1 MQPQEFAAKW
11 RARAPTVTEE
21 QAYQEH
27 YADVAR
33 LVGGPVPGQAGAPH
47 GLTFQAGVSKVGTT
61 DFGKADV
68 YLPGHFIWEAKRAQK
83 TADARA
89 KKLGEALAQAMLYA
103 YDLGSPPLIVVT
115 DFVEIRVH
123 TLFNGTMPRT
133 FRITLD
139 DIEHNQVLEGTS
151 LRALDVLRFVFH
163 APAELDPRLTRER
176 MTTEATGQVGAVA
189 RAMVKRGHDRPAVAH
204 FMLRVVFAM
213 FAEDIGLLKDRL
225 LTAVLERSVT
235 KPAQSESY
243 LTELF
248 AAMATG
254 GEFWGHDVTHFNGGL
269 FDARPALP
277 LTVED
282 ATALLEAAK
291 LDWSQVEPA
300 IFGGLFESSLEAE
313 VRGKRGAHFT
323 GVQDIERIV
332 EPVVM
337 VDLLRQWNAVRGE
350 AQVLVATAE
359 AQAAQQE
366 QDGSAR
372 KAANTR
378 EKARLAAAK
387 LVTDFQAHLG
397 AVRVLD
403 PACGSGNFLYV
414 ALKRLMDLEALVL
427 AEAGLYGVGSFDLPP
442 IVHPRQMLGIEIEGF
457 AAELAS
463 VTLWIGYIQWNHT
476 HGGYYQVPVLQQLE
490 NIENRDA
497 LLNPDGTEAE
507 WPAATYHT
515 GNPPFL
521 GNKKIRAKLGDA
533 YLAQLRAVYHDR
545 VPGDAD
551 FVAYWPE
558 KSRAQIEAGVTRRA
572 GFVTTQAIRT
582 GGSRE
587 VLGRILNTGGIF
599 MAWQNEPWLQE
610 GAAVRVSLFGFDDG
624 SEPTHTVDGQPVE
637 RINASLSGAEDARAA
652 APLSE
657 NAGMAFQGPVK
668 VGDFEIPGKLAR
680 SWLDSPNPDGVSNR
694 DVLKP
699 WVNGMDITRRPSDT
713 WIIDFDVM
721 SEADASRYV
730 LPFAYVEQHVRPA
743 REKNNREGRRRYWWR
758 LGETGAAL
766 KRASAG
772 LSRVLVTP
780 RVAKHRLW
788 VWVPAGTLPDSRV
801 LAVTR
806 DDDFTFGVLQSGI
819 HEVWSL
825 VNSSEHGD
833 GTEGGRPTYVAKDCF
848 DPFPFPK
855 PTDEQRADVEKRARF
870 VVTMREHL
878 LAQDDKA
885 TLTGLYN
892 DVVRLRSVPD
902 AEHPV
907 TALVKAHMALD
918 KAIAAAYGWE
928 WPLSEDEVLARLLAL
943 NLERAGHAS

>member
-83 TADARA
+83 TADTRA

-269 FDARPALP
+269 FDARPALL

-337 VDLLRQWNAVRGE
+337 VDLLRQWDAVRGE

-372 KAANTR
+372 KATNTR

-476 HGGYYQVPVLQQLE
+476 HGGYYQIPVLQTLS

-497 LLNPDGTEAE
+497 LLNTDGTEAE
-507 WPAATYHT
+507 WPAATYIT

-521 GNKKIRAKLGDA
+521 GDKVMRDRLGAETTEAIRKVYGDR
-533 YLAQLRAVYHDR
+533 L
-545 VPGDAD
+545 PGQSDL
-551 FVAYWPE
+551 VCYWPE
-558 KSRAQIEAGVTRRA
+558 KARAMVETGVTRRA
-572 GFVTTQAIRT
+572 GFVTTNSIR
-582 GGSRE
+582 GGKNRV
-587 VLGRILNTGGIF
+587 VLERIKASGDLFT
-599 MAWQNEPWLQE
+599 AWPDEPWLQD
-610 GAAVRVSLFGFDDG
+610 GAAVRVSLFAFDDG
-624 SEPTHTVDGQPVE
+624 SEQTKMLAGQAVADINPDLTSHVDV
-637 RINASLSGAEDARAA
+637 NRAVR
-652 APLSE
+652 LIE
-657 NAGMAFQGPVK
+657 NAGMSFIGTQKGGAF
-668 VGDFEIPGKLAR
+668 DIPTALAQQ
-680 SWLDSPNPDGVSNR
+680 WIKSPNPDGVANA

-699 WVNGMDITRRPSDT
+699 WVNGMDLTRRPSGR
-713 WIIDFDVM
+713 WIIDFASM
-721 SEADASRYV
+721 SECEAARYLLPMEYV
-730 LPFAYVEQHVRPA
+730 LQHVKPVKIQNRRENRA
-743 REKNNREGRRRYWWR
+743 RHWWR
-758 LGETGAAL
+758 FDEPAPNLRAGLAGL
-766 KRASAG
+766 KRFIGFS
-772 LSRVLVTP
+772 
-780 RVAKHRLW
+780 RVAKHLLP
-788 VWVPAGTLPDSRV
+788 VWLPEGTLPDS
-801 LAVTR
+801 AVVSIAR
-806 DDDFTFGVLQSGI
+806 EDDFTFGVLASAI
-819 HEVWSL
+819 HRVWARAQ
-825 VNSSEHGD
+825 
-833 GTEGGRPTYVAKDCF
+833 GTYLGVGNDLRYTPSTCF
-848 DPFPFPK
+848 ETFAFPH
-855 PTDEQRADVEKRARF
+855 PTDEQRAEIEKWARF

-878 LAQDDKA
+878 LAQDAKA

-892 DVVRLRSVPD
+892 DVVRLRTEPD
-902 AEHPV
+902 ATHPV
-907 TALVKAHMALD
+907 TALVKAHADLD
-918 KAIAAAYGWE
+918 QAVAAAYGWE

-943 NLERAGHAS
+943 NLERSAAES

>member
-235 KPAQSESY
+235 KPAQSEAY

-300 IFGGLFESSLEAE
+300 IFGGLFESSLESE

-337 VDLLRQWNAVRGE
+337 VDLLRQWDAVRGE
-350 AQVLVATAE
+350 AQALVATAE
-359 AQAAQQE
+359 AQATQQE

-497 LLNPDGTEAE
+497 LLNEDGTEAE
-507 WPAATYHT
+507 WPAATYIT

-521 GNKKIRAKLGDA
+521 GGKMMRGNLGDA
-533 YLAQLRAVYHDR
+533 QVDALFLKYEGRVARESDLVCYWFEKARAM
-545 VPGDAD
+545 
-551 FVAYWPE
+551 
-558 KSRAQIEAGVTRRA
+558 IEVSGTRRA
-572 GFVTTQAIRT
+572 GLVTTNSIR
-582 GGSRE
+582 GGVNRQ
-587 VLGRILNTGGIF
+587 VLQRIQGNGQIF
-599 MAWQNEPWLQE
+599 SAWSDEPWLQD
-610 GAAVRVSLFGFDDG
+610 GAAVRVSLVCFDG
-624 SEPTHTVDGQPVE
+624 GQENTKTLNGNTVVQ
-637 RINASLSGAEDARAA
+637 INADLTSSTDLTQAK
-652 APLSE
+652 PLIE
-657 NAGMAFQGPVK
+657 NQSVSFMGTTKGGK
-668 VGDFEIPGKLAR
+668 FEVTEKLAR
-680 SWLDSPNPDGVSNR
+680 AWIAQPNPSGRSNATVVR
-694 DVLKP
+694 P
-699 WVNGMDITRRPSDT
+699 WVNGMDLTRHSREM
-713 WIIDFDVM
+713 WIIDFGALSKAEA
-721 SEADASRYV
+721 SEYIAPFEYV
-730 LPFAYVEQHVRPA
+730 Q
-743 REKNNREGRRRYWWR
+743 EKVWPERQQN
-758 LGETGAAL
+758 
-766 KRASAG
+766 KRASYRELWWLYAESRPAMRRALEG
-772 LSRVLVTP
+772 LSRYIATSI
-780 RVAKHRLW
+780 VAKHRTFSWLDIN
-788 VWVPAGTLPDSRV
+788 VVPSN
-801 LAVTR
+801 AVVVVAR
-806 DDDFTFGVLQSGI
+806 DDDFTFGVLESYI
-819 HEVWSL
+819 HGLWSVRL
-825 VNSSEHGD
+825 
-833 GTEGGRPTYVAKDCF
+833 GTSLGVGNDSRYTASTCF
-848 DPFPFPK
+848 ETFPFPY
-855 PTDEQRADVEKRARF
+855 PTDDQRAAVEKWAQY

-878 LAQDDKA
+878 LAEDAKA

-892 DVVRLRSVPD
+892 DVVHLRSTPD

-907 TALVKAHMALD
+907 TALVKAHAELD
-918 KAIAAAYGWE
+918 NAVAAAYGWE

>member
-11 RARAPTVTEE
+11 RTRAPTVTEE

-235 KPAQSESY
+235 KPAQSEAY

-323 GVQDIERIV
+323 GVQDIERVV

-337 VDLLRQWNAVRGE
+337 VDLLRQWDAVREE
-350 AQVLVATAE
+350 AQALVATAE

-366 QDGSAR
+366 KDGSAR

-378 EKARLAAAK
+378 ETARIAAAQ
-387 LVTDFQAHLG
+387 LVTSFQTHLST
-397 AVRVLD
+397 VTVLD

-414 ALKRLMDLEALVL
+414 ALKRLMDLETLVI
-427 AEAGLYGVGSFDLPP
+427 AEAGLYGVGRFDLPP
-442 IVHPRQMLGIEIEGF
+442 VIHPSQMLGIEIEEF

-463 VTLWIGYIQWNHT
+463 VTLWIGFIQWNQA
-476 HGGYYQVPVLQQLE
+476 HGGYYKVPVLQTLS

-497 LLNPDGTEAE
+497 LLTDDGKEAS
-507 WPAATYHT
+507 WPEAMYIT

-521 GNKKIRAKLGDA
+521 GDKVMRDRLGAETTEAIRSKYGDR
-533 YLAQLRAVYHDR
+533 L
-545 VPGDAD
+545 PGQSDL
-551 FVAYWPE
+551 VCYWPE
-558 KSRAQIEAGVTRRA
+558 KARAMVEAGITRRA
-572 GFVTTQAIRT
+572 GFVTTNSIR
-582 GGSRE
+582 GGKNRV
-587 VLGRILNTGGIF
+587 VLERIKASGDLF
-599 MAWQNEPWLQE
+599 MAWPDEPWLQD
-610 GAAVRVSLFGFDDG
+610 GAAVRVSLFAFDDG
-624 SEPTHTVDGQPVE
+624 SEQVKTLAGQPVAD
-637 RINASLSGAEDARAA
+637 INPDLTTGIDVHVAQ
-652 APLSE
+652 PLSE
-657 NAGMAFQGPVK
+657 NAGRSIVGTQKGGP
-668 VGDFEIPGKLAR
+668 FEVDGITAR
-680 SWLDSPNPDGVSNR
+680 QWIALPNPGGQSNA
-694 DVLKP
+694 DVVRP
-699 WVNGMDITRRPSDT
+699 WINGLDLTRRPRDM
-713 WIIDFDVM
+713 WIVDFGLLTE
-721 SEADASRYV
+721 SEAAEYIG
-730 LPFAYVEQHVRPA
+730 
-743 REKNNREGRRRYWWR
+743 NC
-758 LGETGAAL
+758 
-766 KRASAG
+766 SAG
-772 LSRVLVTP
+772 
-780 RVAKHRLW
+780 
-788 VWVPAGTLPDSRV
+788 
-801 LAVTR
+801 
-806 DDDFTFGVLQSGI
+806 
-819 HEVWSL
+819 
-825 VNSSEHGD
+825 
-833 GTEGGRPTYVAKDCF
+833 
-848 DPFPFPK
+848 
-855 PTDEQRADVEKRARF
+855 
-870 VVTMREHL
+870 
-878 LAQDDKA
+878 
-885 TLTGLYN
+885 
-892 DVVRLRSVPD
+892 
-902 AEHPV
+902 
-907 TALVKAHMALD
+907 
-918 KAIAAAYGWE
+918 
-928 WPLSEDEVLARLLAL
+928 
-943 NLERAGHAS
+943 